1 MDGEFTFV
9 KNQTNQLMKDSESR
23 MYSIEYVRE
32 YLENEIGEDTLL
44 KVYPILM
51 DFSD

>member
-1 MDGEFTFV
+1 MI
-9 KNQTNQLMKDSESR
+9 DSESR